1 MPAAQKLLDLMKVNL
16 AISLAINVC
25 AVAGAPL
32 QASEDDLAWKQT
44 PNAWHQQAAR
54 IVDHRFSTFAELRTF
69 AMNAKKA
76 GVSVLMLVQLQKSA
90 RCPGSWYN
98 GLQLC

>member
-1 MPAAQKLLDLMKVNL
+1 MRLRLLTTLVVAALVRDGCTVD
-16 AISLAINVC
+16 
-25 AVAGAPL
+25 
-32 QASEDDLAWKQT
+32 ETDLAWNEE

-54 IVDHRFSTFAELRTF
+54 IVDHRFTTLPELRVF

-90 RCPGSWYN
+90 NCPGSWYN
-98 GLQLC
+98 GGHLFISDP